1 MGNLETWDA
10 SMALTSMGKSN
21 PAGAQL
27 FMGSQTGGSYSP
39 PVGSGTD
46 NLMDWSP
53 TELQNPPLQQHQT
66 LAIQQQQQLS
76 RNPGQS
82 QTNNV
87 TISQQWVTQAENMGQ
102 EVMGMNG
109 MDPNAISALART

>member
-10 SMALTSMGKSN
+10 SMALTSMGQGN
-21 PAGAQL
+21 PTGSQL
-27 FMGSQTGGSYSP
+27 SMGSQTGGNYST

-53 TELQNPPLQQHQT
+53 TELQNPSLQQHQI

-76 RNPGQS
+76 HKPGQS

-87 TISQQWVTQAENMGQ
+87 TISQQWAPQAEKMGQ

-109 MDPNAISALART
+109 MDPNAISALAQT